1 MQNFQLGRDSH
12 MGGYKNKRIKRPQNP
27 KPLLHSIHNY
37 TFNKKKL
44 TAAVFRCNASL
55 FFDLITPYKKSSR
68 HLNLC

>member
-1 MQNFQLGRDSH
+1 MQNFQLSRDSH
-12 MGGYKNKRIKRPQNP
+12 MGGYKNKRIKRPKILDHFSIQSTTI
-27 KPLLHSIHNY
+27 HSI
-37 TFNKKKL
+37 KKL

>member
-1 MQNFQLGRDSH
+1 MQNLETAIWVGTKTNALRDQKILDHFS
-12 MGGYKNKRIKRPQNP
+12 IQSTTI
-27 KPLLHSIHNY
+27 HSI
-37 TFNKKKL
+37 KKL